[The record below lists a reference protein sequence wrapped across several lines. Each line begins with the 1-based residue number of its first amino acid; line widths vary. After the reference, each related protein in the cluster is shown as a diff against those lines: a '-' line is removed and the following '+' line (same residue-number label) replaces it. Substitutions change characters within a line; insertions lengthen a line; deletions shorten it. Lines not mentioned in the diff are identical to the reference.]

1 MKWVMTMTNDWAPEP
16 WEVDKQGTIR
26 NKDGHIK
33 TLSPW
38 HEDAWEDDA
47 EALANMKRAAA
58 CVSACAGVPTAVL
71 ENKGFCKWLLHA
83 VEYQEAKRQMTEK
96 HKEATDGQDDRS
108 TTEAD

>member
-1 MKWVMTMTNDWAPEP
+1 MDKQDWAPEP
-16 WEVDKQGTIR
+16 IEAYHDVNSGLTAS
-26 NKDGHIK
+26 DGNLFIADDYMHSDNPDRCK
-33 TLSPW
+33 RLEATLNR
-38 HEDAWEDDA
+38 
-47 EALANMKRAAA
+47 LAVCYN
-58 CVSACAGVPTAVL
+58 ACAGVPTAVL